1 MHKLMNGYKITEII
15 QLHNSL
21 QNNTGEYLRIEIV
34 LLNFSKISVYR
45 SLIDTALILDNTTI
59 IIIKAYNLS

>member
-1 MHKLMNGYKITEII
+1 MHKLMNDYKITEII